1 MIIKGTITVSLILAM
16 LLTALLTHVPI
27 GAQAS
32 ANNAIVDTASKLMES
47 AFPEVWDII
56 SSTQPN
62 VTKAQASE
70 HGEALSG
77 FPIYVVKWSRSGVS
91 AKVLVAEVGRSPTPV
106 GIEVTIN
113 GQASNETMKLV
124 YGLGSKVVSEVR
136 TLYEE
141 LAKEALS
148 DKGVDVVGFQIIIN
162 GTPVAFIDPTKPSII
177 PAELSWRIY
186 YVKPI
191 LAFSITN
198 DYPLVKTAVN
208 RASSKALRFA
218 IGLDKVK
225 DILSRHGVLRNAS
238 SINKYLIIANC
249 TARPAYVIA
258 LGPWNTAI
266 VYADNGEYLP
276 SNTRT
281 QGSTT
286 VNPSMSSK
294 ESWNFPIPPQYF
306 PYFLSGLAMTVTAIV
321 GIIVIRV
328 ATRKK

>member
-1 MIIKGTITVSLILAM
+1 MIAKDIIAVSSILAM

-32 ANNAIVDTASKLMES
+32 ANNAIVDTASKLMGS
-47 AFPEVWDII
+47 AFPEIWDII

-77 FPIYVVKWSRSGVS
+77 FPIYIVEWSRSGVS
-91 AKVLVAEVGRSPTPV
+91 AKVLVAEVGGSPTPV

-124 YGLGSKVVSEVR
+124 YGLGSRVVSEVR
-136 TLYEE
+136 TLYEK

-148 DKGVDVVGFQIIIN
+148 DKGVDIVGFQIIID
-162 GTPVAFIDPTKPSII
+162 GTPVAFVDPTKPSII

-198 DYPLVKTAVN
+198 DYPLVRTAVS

-218 IGLDKVK
+218 VGLNKVK
-225 DILSRHGVLRNAS
+225 DILSRHGVLRNVS
-238 SINKYLIIANC
+238 SINKYLIIMNG

-276 SNTRT
+276 SNTRA

-286 VNPSMSSK
+286 VNPSTSGK
-294 ESWNFPIPPQYF
+294 SWNSPIPSQYF